1 MSTVSIDSNDLE
13 AVFCL
18 LLKEPTRKSK
28 GLELVNA
35 IRVENG
41 RAEVGDIHTVTSP
54 HPQATTM
61 TNILADIEAA
71 A

>member
-18 LLKEPTRKSK
+18 LLKEPSRKTL
-28 GLELVNA
+28 GVELVNA
-35 IRVENG
+35 IREENG
-41 RAEVGDIHTVTSP
+41 RAVVDDLHTVTSP

-61 TNILADIEAA
+61 TNILADIDAA
-71 A
+71 S

>member
-18 LLKEPTRKSK
+18 LLKEPNRKAR

-41 RAEVGDIHTVTSP
+41 RAEVTSVHSVTSP
-54 HPQATTM
+54 HTQETTM
-61 TNILADIEAA
+61 TNILADINAA
-71 A
+71 V